1 MENKLDTNEI
11 EESLRIC
18 EELFQNNPDFN
29 RRAPRPVE
37 ALELAKNVNS
47 GTEEKPA
54 APIQKLEEPQKEP
67 AEKPVMPAAPVVDPE
82 PAVKPVSVTK
92 PVLEEK
98 TEPAKPV
105 VSSAPKPA
113 EVPAVEKE
121 PEPAVKPVSVTK
133 PVPEEKKETQP
144 DESEPDS
151 KKEKS
156 KPNIKKNLIALGICV
171 VIAIVIALIITNF
184 VASHTKV
191 EGNSMESTLENGD
204 DIIVEKFSYLTG
216 DPERYDII
224 VFRESESVNY
234 IKRVIALPG
243 ETIQITEGKIY
254 INERAVFDAYGNAKM
269 EDGGIAE
276 KPIKLGQDEYFVLG
290 DNRNASKDSRDKA
303 VGVIKR
309 DQIIGKA
316 WLRVLPFDNFGKLE

>member
-47 GTEEKPA
+47 GTEEKPV
-54 APIQKLEEPQKEP
+54 APVQKPKEPQKEP
-67 AEKPVMPAAPVVDPE
+67 AEKPVMPVAPVADP
-82 PAVKPVSVTK
+82 V
-92 PVLEEK
+92 
-98 TEPAKPV
+98 
-105 VSSAPKPA
+105 
-113 EVPAVEKE
+113 
-121 PEPAVKPVSVTK
+121 PAVKPVSVTK
-133 PVPEEKKETQP
+133 PVPEEKTEPAKTVPEEKKETQS

-156 KPNIKKNLIALGICV
+156 KPNIKKNLIALGICI

>member
-1 MENKLDTNEI
+1 MENKFDTNEI

-18 EELFQNNPDFN
+18 EELLQNNPDFN

-47 GTEEKPA
+47 SKPA
-54 APIQKLEEPQKEP
+54 QSKPEVPAKPAPAAAPAAEP
-67 AEKPVMPAAPVVDPE
+67 A
-82 PAVKPVSVTK
+82 
-92 PVLEEK
+92 
-98 TEPAKPV
+98 AKPV
-105 VSSAPKPA
+105 VKPEPEA
-113 EVPAVEKE
+113 QPAKK
-121 PEPAVKPVSVTK
+121 PEPASEPKPETRQKPETTTKTEPVTESK
-133 PVPEEKKETQP
+133 TAEPDDKEKKN
-144 DESEPDS
+144 
-151 KKEKS
+151 

-171 VIAIVIALIITNF
+171 VIAVVIALIITNF

-191 EGNSMESTLENGD
+191 EGNSMESTLQNGD
-204 DIIVEKFSYLTG
+204 DIIVEKFSYITG
-216 DPERYDII
+216 DPERYEII

-309 DQIIGKA
+309 DQIVGKA
-316 WLRVLPFDNFGKLE
+316 WLRVLPFDHFGKLE

>member
-18 EELFQNNPDFN
+18 EELFQNNSDFN

-37 ALELAKNVNS
+37 ALELAKNV
-47 GTEEKPA
+47 T
-54 APIQKLEEPQKEP
+54 
-67 AEKPVMPAAPVVDPE
+67 APVVEPK
-82 PAVKPVSVTK
+82 PAVKPVPVPK
-92 PVLEEK
+92 PVSEEN
-98 TEPAKPV
+98 TEPVKPV
-105 VSSAPKPA
+105 VSQAPEPVKPP
-113 EVPAVEKE
+113 ETPTIEKE
-121 PEPAVKPVSVTK
+121 PEPPVKPVSVTK

-144 DESEPDS
+144 DDSEPDS

-156 KPNIKKNLIALGICV
+156 KPNIKKNLIAFGICV

-204 DIIVEKFSYLTG
+204 DIIVEKFSYLTNN
-216 DPERYDII
+216 PERYDII

-254 INERAVFDAYGNAKM
+254 INERAIFDAYGNAKM

>member
-1 MENKLDTNEI
+1 MENKFDTNEI

-37 ALELAKNVNS
+37 ALELAKDVNS
-47 GTEEKPA
+47 ARQDVQQVSQEMVPEPEIVPEPKPEPEEEAPLQTESRAESQQEPEENPEPQPEPKREKTDCEPIQESKTEEEPEHVSEPETEEKP
-54 APIQKLEEPQKEP
+54 
-67 AEKPVMPAAPVVDPE
+67 
-82 PAVKPVSVTK
+82 
-92 PVLEEK
+92 
-98 TEPAKPV
+98 
-105 VSSAPKPA
+105 
-113 EVPAVEKE
+113 
-121 PEPAVKPVSVTK
+121 
-133 PVPEEKKETQP
+133 
-144 DESEPDS
+144 
-151 KKEKS
+151 
-156 KPNIKKNLIALGICV
+156 KPNIKKNLIAFGICIV
-171 VIAIVIALIITNF
+171 VAIGIALFITNF

-191 EGNSMESTLENGD
+191 EGTSMEATLDDGD
-204 DIIVEKFSYLTG
+204 DIIVEKVSYLTS

-224 VFRESESVNY
+224 VFRESESIHY

-276 KPIKLGQDEYFVLG
+276 KPIKLGKDEYFVLG
-290 DNRNASKDSRDKA
+290 DNRNASKDSRDKE

-316 WLRVLPFDNFGKLE
+316 WLRVLPFDHFGKLE

>member
-37 ALELAKNVNS
+37 ALELAKNV
-47 GTEEKPA
+47 T
-54 APIQKLEEPQKEP
+54 
-67 AEKPVMPAAPVVDPE
+67 APVVEPK
-82 PAVKPVSVTK
+82 PAVEPVPVPKPVS
-92 PVLEEK
+92 EEN
-98 TEPAKPV
+98 TEPVKPV
-105 VSSAPKPA
+105 VSQAPEPVKPP
-113 EVPAVEKE
+113 ETPTIEKE
-121 PEPAVKPVSVTK
+121 PEPPVKPVSVTK

-144 DESEPDS
+144 DDSEPDS

-156 KPNIKKNLIALGICV
+156 KPNIKINLIAFGICV

-204 DIIVEKFSYLTG
+204 DIIVEKFSYLTNN
-216 DPERYDII
+216 PERYDII

-254 INERAVFDAYGNAKM
+254 INERAIFDAYGNAKM

>member
-37 ALELAKNVNS
+37 ALELAKNV
-47 GTEEKPA
+47 T
-54 APIQKLEEPQKEP
+54 
-67 AEKPVMPAAPVVDPE
+67 APVVEPK
-82 PAVKPVSVTK
+82 PAVKPVPMPK
-92 PVLEEK
+92 PVSEEN
-98 TEPAKPV
+98 TEPVKPV
-105 VSSAPKPA
+105 VSQAPEPVKPP
-113 EVPAVEKE
+113 ETPTIEKE
-121 PEPAVKPVSVTK
+121 PEPPVKPVSGTK

-144 DESEPDS
+144 DDSEPDS

-156 KPNIKKNLIALGICV
+156 KPNIKKNLIAFGICV

-204 DIIVEKFSYLTG
+204 DIIVEKFSYLTNN
-216 DPERYDII
+216 PERYDII

-254 INERAVFDAYGNAKM
+254 INERAIFDAYGNAKM

>member
-37 ALELAKNVNS
+37 ALELAKNV
-47 GTEEKPA
+47 T
-54 APIQKLEEPQKEP
+54 
-67 AEKPVMPAAPVVDPE
+67 APVVEPK
-82 PAVKPVSVTK
+82 PAVEPVPVPKPVS
-92 PVLEEK
+92 EEN
-98 TEPAKPV
+98 TEPVKPV
-105 VSSAPKPA
+105 VSQAPEPVKPP
-113 EVPAVEKE
+113 ETPTIEKE
-121 PEPAVKPVSVTK
+121 PEPPVKPVSVTK

-144 DESEPDS
+144 DDSEPDS

-156 KPNIKKNLIALGICV
+156 KPNIKKNLIAFGICV

-204 DIIVEKFSYLTG
+204 DIIVEKFSYLTNN
-216 DPERYDII
+216 PERYDII

-254 INERAVFDAYGNAKM
+254 INERAIFDAYGNAKM
-269 EDGGIAE
+269 EDGGLAE

>member
-1 MENKLDTNEI
+1 
-11 EESLRIC
+11 
-18 EELFQNNPDFN
+18 
-29 RRAPRPVE
+29 
-37 ALELAKNVNS
+37 
-47 GTEEKPA
+47 
-54 APIQKLEEPQKEP
+54 
-67 AEKPVMPAAPVVDPE
+67 MP
-82 PAVKPVSVTK
+82 KPVS
-92 PVLEEK
+92 EEN
-98 TEPAKPV
+98 TEPVKPV
-105 VSSAPKPA
+105 VSQAPEPVKPP
-113 EVPAVEKE
+113 ETPTIEKE
-121 PEPAVKPVSVTK
+121 PEPPVKPVSVTK

-144 DESEPDS
+144 DDSEPDS

-156 KPNIKKNLIALGICV
+156 KPNIKKNLIAFGICV

-204 DIIVEKFSYLTG
+204 DIIVEKFSYLTNN
-216 DPERYDII
+216 PERYDII

-254 INERAVFDAYGNAKM
+254 INERAIFDAYGNAKM

>member
-37 ALELAKNVNS
+37 ALELAKNV
-47 GTEEKPA
+47 T
-54 APIQKLEEPQKEP
+54 
-67 AEKPVMPAAPVVDPE
+67 APVVEPK
-82 PAVKPVSVTK
+82 PAVKPVPMPK
-92 PVLEEK
+92 PVSEEN
-98 TEPAKPV
+98 TEPVKPV
-105 VSSAPKPA
+105 VSQAPEPVKPP
-113 EVPAVEKE
+113 ETPTIEKE
-121 PEPAVKPVSVTK
+121 PEPPVKPVSVTK

-144 DESEPDS
+144 DDSEPDS

-156 KPNIKKNLIALGICV
+156 KPNIKKNLIAFGICV

-204 DIIVEKFSYLTG
+204 DIIVEKFSYLTNN
-216 DPERYDII
+216 PERYDII

-243 ETIQITEGKIY
+243 DTIQITEGKIY
-254 INERAVFDAYGNAKM
+254 INERAIFDAYGNAKM

>member
-37 ALELAKNVNS
+37 ALELAKNV
-47 GTEEKPA
+47 T
-54 APIQKLEEPQKEP
+54 
-67 AEKPVMPAAPVVDPE
+67 APVVEPK
-82 PAVKPVSVTK
+82 PAVKPVPVPK
-92 PVLEEK
+92 PVSEEN
-98 TEPAKPV
+98 TEPVKPV
-105 VSSAPKPA
+105 VSQAPEPVKPP
-113 EVPAVEKE
+113 ETPTIEKE
-121 PEPAVKPVSVTK
+121 PEPPVKPVSVTK

-144 DESEPDS
+144 DDSEPDS

-156 KPNIKKNLIALGICV
+156 KPNIKKNLIAFGICV

-204 DIIVEKFSYLTG
+204 DIIVEKFSYLTNN
-216 DPERYDII
+216 PERYDII

-254 INERAVFDAYGNAKM
+254 INERAIFDSYGNAKM

-276 KPIKLGQDEYFVLG
+276 KPLKLGQDEYFVLG

>member
-37 ALELAKNVNS
+37 ALELAKNV
-47 GTEEKPA
+47 T
-54 APIQKLEEPQKEP
+54 
-67 AEKPVMPAAPVVDPE
+67 APVVE
-82 PAVKPVSVTK
+82 SVPAVEPVPVTK
-92 PVLEEK
+92 PVSKEK

-105 VSSAPKPA
+105 VSQAPEPVKPP
-113 EVPAVEKE
+113 VVEKE
-121 PEPAVKPVSVTK
+121 PKPSVEPVSVTK
-133 PVPEEKKETQP
+133 PVSKEKKETQP
-144 DESEPDS
+144 NNSEPDS

-156 KPNIKKNLIALGICV
+156 KPNIKKNLIAFGICV

-204 DIIVEKFSYLTG
+204 DIIVEKFSYITS

-269 EDGGIAE
+269 GDGGIAE

-316 WLRVLPFDNFGKLE
+316 WLRVLPFDNFGKLK

>member
-37 ALELAKNVNS
+37 ALELAKNV
-47 GTEEKPA
+47 T
-54 APIQKLEEPQKEP
+54 
-67 AEKPVMPAAPVVDPE
+67 APVVEPK
-82 PAVKPVSVTK
+82 PAVEPVPVPKPVS
-92 PVLEEK
+92 EEN
-98 TEPAKPV
+98 TEPVKPV
-105 VSSAPKPA
+105 VSQAPEPVKPP
-113 EVPAVEKE
+113 ETPTIEKE
-121 PEPAVKPVSVTK
+121 PEPPVKPVSVTK

-144 DESEPDS
+144 DDSEPDS

-156 KPNIKKNLIALGICV
+156 KPNIKKNLIAFGICV

-204 DIIVEKFSYLTG
+204 DIIVEKFSYLTNN
-216 DPERYDII
+216 PERYDII

-254 INERAVFDAYGNAKM
+254 INERAIFDAYGNAKM

-276 KPIKLGQDEYFVLG
+276 KLIKLGQDEYFVLG

>member
-37 ALELAKNVNS
+37 ALELAKNV
-47 GTEEKPA
+47 T
-54 APIQKLEEPQKEP
+54 
-67 AEKPVMPAAPVVDPE
+67 APVVEPKPAVEPVPVPKPVSEENTEPVKPVVSQAPE
-82 PAVKPVSVTK
+82 PVKPPETPTIEKEPEPPVKPVSVTK
-92 PVLEEK
+92 
-98 TEPAKPV
+98 
-105 VSSAPKPA
+105 S
-113 EVPAVEKE
+113 
-121 PEPAVKPVSVTK
+121 
-133 PVPEEKKETQP
+133 VPEEKKETQP
-144 DESEPDS
+144 DDSEPDS

-156 KPNIKKNLIALGICV
+156 KPNIKKNLIAFGICV

-204 DIIVEKFSYLTG
+204 DIIVEKFSYLTNN
-216 DPERYDII
+216 PERYDII

-254 INERAVFDAYGNAKM
+254 INERAIFDAYGNAKM

>member
-37 ALELAKNVNS
+37 ALKLAKNV
-47 GTEEKPA
+47 T
-54 APIQKLEEPQKEP
+54 
-67 AEKPVMPAAPVVDPE
+67 APVVDPK
-82 PAVKPVSVTK
+82 PAVEPVPTVEPVPVTK
-92 PVLEEK
+92 PVSEEK

-105 VSSAPKPA
+105 VFQAPEPVKPP
-113 EVPAVEKE
+113 ETPTIEKE
-121 PEPAVKPVSVTK
+121 PEPSVKPVSVTK

-144 DESEPDS
+144 DASEPDS

-156 KPNIKKNLIALGICV
+156 KPNIKKNLIAFGICV

-204 DIIVEKFSYLTG
+204 DIIVEKFSYLTNN
-216 DPERYDII
+216 PERYDII

-254 INERAVFDAYGNAKM
+254 INERAIFDAYGNAKM

>member
-29 RRAPRPVE
+29 RRAPRPAE
-37 ALELAKNVNS
+37 ALELAKNV
-47 GTEEKPA
+47 T
-54 APIQKLEEPQKEP
+54 
-67 AEKPVMPAAPVVDPE
+67 APVVEPK
-82 PAVKPVSVTK
+82 PAVKPVPVPK
-92 PVLEEK
+92 PVSEEN
-98 TEPAKPV
+98 TEPVKPV
-105 VSSAPKPA
+105 VSQAPEPVKPP
-113 EVPAVEKE
+113 ETPTIEKE
-121 PEPAVKPVSVTK
+121 PEPPVKPVSVTK

-144 DESEPDS
+144 DDSEPDS

-156 KPNIKKNLIALGICV
+156 KPNIKKNLIAFGICV

-204 DIIVEKFSYLTG
+204 DIIVEKFSYLTNN
-216 DPERYDII
+216 PERYDII

-254 INERAVFDAYGNAKM
+254 INERAIFDAYGNAKM

>member
-37 ALELAKNVNS
+37 ALELAKNV
-47 GTEEKPA
+47 T
-54 APIQKLEEPQKEP
+54 
-67 AEKPVMPAAPVVDPE
+67 APVVEPK
-82 PAVKPVSVTK
+82 PAVEPVPVPKPVS
-92 PVLEEK
+92 EEN
-98 TEPAKPV
+98 TEPVKPV
-105 VSSAPKPA
+105 VSQAPEPVKPP
-113 EVPAVEKE
+113 ETPTIEKE
-121 PEPAVKPVSVTK
+121 PEPPVKPVSVTK

-144 DESEPDS
+144 DDSEPDS

-156 KPNIKKNLIALGICV
+156 KPNIKKNLITFGICV

-204 DIIVEKFSYLTG
+204 DIIVEKFSYLTNN
-216 DPERYDII
+216 PERYDII

-254 INERAVFDAYGNAKM
+254 INERAIFDAYGNAKM

>member
-37 ALELAKNVNS
+37 ALELAKNV
-47 GTEEKPA
+47 T
-54 APIQKLEEPQKEP
+54 
-67 AEKPVMPAAPVVDPE
+67 APVVEPKPAVKPVPMPKPVSEENTEPVKPVVSQAPE
-82 PAVKPVSVTK
+82 PVKPPETPTIEKEPEPPVKPVSVTK
-92 PVLEEK
+92 
-98 TEPAKPV
+98 
-105 VSSAPKPA
+105 S
-113 EVPAVEKE
+113 
-121 PEPAVKPVSVTK
+121 
-133 PVPEEKKETQP
+133 VPEEKKETQP
-144 DESEPDS
+144 DDSEPDS

-156 KPNIKKNLIALGICV
+156 KPNIKKNLIAFGICV

-204 DIIVEKFSYLTG
+204 DIIVEKFSYLTNN
-216 DPERYDII
+216 PERYDII

-254 INERAVFDAYGNAKM
+254 INERAIFDAYGNAKM

>member
-37 ALELAKNVNS
+37 ALELAKNV
-47 GTEEKPA
+47 T
-54 APIQKLEEPQKEP
+54 
-67 AEKPVMPAAPVVDPE
+67 APVVEPE
-82 PAVKPVSVTK
+82 PAVEPVPVTKPVSEEKTESAKPVVSQAPEPVKPPVVEKEPKPSVEPVSVTK
-92 PVLEEK
+92 PVSK
-98 TEPAKPV
+98 
-105 VSSAPKPA
+105 
-113 EVPAVEKE
+113 
-121 PEPAVKPVSVTK
+121 
-133 PVPEEKKETQP
+133 EKKETQP
-144 DESEPDS
+144 NDSEPDS

-156 KPNIKKNLIALGICV
+156 KPNIKKNLIAFGICV

-204 DIIVEKFSYLTG
+204 DIIVEKFSYITS

-290 DNRNASKDSRDKA
+290 DNRNASKDSRDKT

-316 WLRVLPFDNFGKLE
+316 WLRVLPFDNFGKLK

>member
-37 ALELAKNVNS
+37 ALELAKNV
-47 GTEEKPA
+47 T
-54 APIQKLEEPQKEP
+54 
-67 AEKPVMPAAPVVDPE
+67 APVVEPK
-82 PAVKPVSVTK
+82 PAVKPVPVPK
-92 PVLEEK
+92 PVSEEN
-98 TEPAKPV
+98 TEPVKPV
-105 VSSAPKPA
+105 VSQA
-113 EVPAVEKE
+113 
-121 PEPAVKPVSVTK
+121 PEPVKPPETPTIEKDPEPPVKPVSVTK

-144 DESEPDS
+144 DDSEPDS

-156 KPNIKKNLIALGICV
+156 KPNIKKNLIAFGICV

-204 DIIVEKFSYLTG
+204 DIIVGKFSYLTNN
-216 DPERYDII
+216 PERYDII

-254 INERAVFDAYGNAKM
+254 INERAIFDAYGNAKM

-276 KPIKLGQDEYFVLG
+276 KPLKLGQDEYFVLG

>member
-37 ALELAKNVNS
+37 ALELAKNV
-47 GTEEKPA
+47 T
-54 APIQKLEEPQKEP
+54 
-67 AEKPVMPAAPVVDPE
+67 APVVEPK
-82 PAVKPVSVTK
+82 PAVKPVPVPK
-92 PVLEEK
+92 PVSEEN
-98 TEPAKPV
+98 TEPVKPV
-105 VSSAPKPA
+105 VSQAPEPVKPP
-113 EVPAVEKE
+113 ETPTIEKE
-121 PEPAVKPVSVTK
+121 PEPPVKPVSVTK

-144 DESEPDS
+144 DDSEPDS

-156 KPNIKKNLIALGICV
+156 KPNIKKNLIAFGICV
-171 VIAIVIALIITNF
+171 VIAIVIALIITNI

-204 DIIVEKFSYLTG
+204 DIIVEKFSYLTNN
-216 DPERYDII
+216 PERYDII

-254 INERAVFDAYGNAKM
+254 INERAIFDAYGNAKM

-276 KPIKLGQDEYFVLG
+276 KPLKLGQDEYFVLG

>member
-37 ALELAKNVNS
+37 ALELAKNV
-47 GTEEKPA
+47 T
-54 APIQKLEEPQKEP
+54 
-67 AEKPVMPAAPVVDPE
+67 APVVEPK
-82 PAVKPVSVTK
+82 PAVEPVPVPKPVSQ
-92 PVLEEK
+92 EN
-98 TEPAKPV
+98 TEPVKPV
-105 VSSAPKPA
+105 VSQAPEPVKPP
-113 EVPAVEKE
+113 ETPTIEKE
-121 PEPAVKPVSVTK
+121 PEPPVKPVSVTK

-144 DESEPDS
+144 DDSEPDS

-156 KPNIKKNLIALGICV
+156 KPNIKKNLIAFGICV

-204 DIIVEKFSYLTG
+204 DIIVEKFSYLTNN
-216 DPERYDII
+216 PERYDII

-254 INERAVFDAYGNAKM
+254 INERAIFDAYGNAKM

>member
-29 RRAPRPVE
+29 RRLPRPVE
-37 ALELAKNVNS
+37 ALELAKNV
-47 GTEEKPA
+47 T
-54 APIQKLEEPQKEP
+54 
-67 AEKPVMPAAPVVDPE
+67 APVVEPK
-82 PAVKPVSVTK
+82 PAVKPVPVPK
-92 PVLEEK
+92 PVSEEN
-98 TEPAKPV
+98 TEPVKPV
-105 VSSAPKPA
+105 VSQAPEPVKPP
-113 EVPAVEKE
+113 ETPTIEKE
-121 PEPAVKPVSVTK
+121 PEPPVKPVSVTK

-144 DESEPDS
+144 DDSEPDS

-156 KPNIKKNLIALGICV
+156 KPNIKKNLIAFGICV

-204 DIIVEKFSYLTG
+204 DIIVEKFSYLTNN
-216 DPERYDII
+216 PERYDII

-254 INERAVFDAYGNAKM
+254 INERAIFDAYGNAKM

>member
-37 ALELAKNVNS
+37 ALELAKNV
-47 GTEEKPA
+47 T
-54 APIQKLEEPQKEP
+54 
-67 AEKPVMPAAPVVDPE
+67 APVVEPK
-82 PAVKPVSVTK
+82 PAVKPVPVPK
-92 PVLEEK
+92 PVSEEN
-98 TEPAKPV
+98 TEPVKPV
-105 VSSAPKPA
+105 VSQAPEPVKPP
-113 EVPAVEKE
+113 ETPTIEKE
-121 PEPAVKPVSVTK
+121 PEPPVKPVSVTK

-144 DESEPDS
+144 DDSEPDS

-156 KPNIKKNLIALGICV
+156 KPNIKKNLIAFGICV

-204 DIIVEKFSYLTG
+204 DIIVEKFSYLTNN
-216 DPERYDII
+216 PERYDII

-254 INERAVFDAYGNAKM
+254 INERAIFDAYGNAKM

-316 WLRVLPFDNFGKLE
+316 WLQVLPFDNFGKLE

>member
-37 ALELAKNVNS
+37 ALELAKNV
-47 GTEEKPA
+47 T
-54 APIQKLEEPQKEP
+54 
-67 AEKPVMPAAPVVDPE
+67 APVVEPK
-82 PAVKPVSVTK
+82 PAVEPVPVPKPVS
-92 PVLEEK
+92 EEK
-98 TEPAKPV
+98 TEPVKPV
-105 VSSAPKPA
+105 VSQAPEPVKPP
-113 EVPAVEKE
+113 ETPTIEKE
-121 PEPAVKPVSVTK
+121 PEPPVKPVSVTK

-144 DESEPDS
+144 DDSEPDS

-156 KPNIKKNLIALGICV
+156 KPNIKKNLIAFGICV

-204 DIIVEKFSYLTG
+204 DIIVEKFSYLTNN
-216 DPERYDII
+216 PERYDII

-254 INERAVFDAYGNAKM
+254 INERAIFDAYGNAKM

>member
-37 ALELAKNVNS
+37 ALELAKNV
-47 GTEEKPA
+47 T
-54 APIQKLEEPQKEP
+54 
-67 AEKPVMPAAPVVDPE
+67 APVVEPK
-82 PAVKPVSVTK
+82 PAVEPVPVPKPVS
-92 PVLEEK
+92 EEN
-98 TEPAKPV
+98 TEPVKPV
-105 VSSAPKPA
+105 VSQAPEPVKPP
-113 EVPAVEKE
+113 ETPTIEKE
-121 PEPAVKPVSVTK
+121 PEPPVKPVSVTK

-144 DESEPDS
+144 DDSEPDS

-156 KPNIKKNLIALGICV
+156 KPNIKKNLIAFGICV

-204 DIIVEKFSYLTG
+204 DIIVEKFSYLTNN
-216 DPERYDII
+216 PERYDII

-254 INERAVFDAYGNAKM
+254 INERAIFDAYGKAKM

>member
-37 ALELAKNVNS
+37 ALELAKNV
-47 GTEEKPA
+47 T
-54 APIQKLEEPQKEP
+54 
-67 AEKPVMPAAPVVDPE
+67 APVVEPK
-82 PAVKPVSVTK
+82 PAVEPIPVPKPVS
-92 PVLEEK
+92 EEN
-98 TEPAKPV
+98 TEPVKPV
-105 VSSAPKPA
+105 VSQAPEPVKPP
-113 EVPAVEKE
+113 ETPTIEKE
-121 PEPAVKPVSVTK
+121 PEPPVKPVSVTK

-144 DESEPDS
+144 DDSEPDS

-156 KPNIKKNLIALGICV
+156 KPNIKKNLIAFGICV

-204 DIIVEKFSYLTG
+204 DIIVEKFSYLTNN
-216 DPERYDII
+216 PERYDII

-254 INERAVFDAYGNAKM
+254 INERAIFDAYGNAKM

>member
-37 ALELAKNVNS
+37 ALELAKNV
-47 GTEEKPA
+47 T
-54 APIQKLEEPQKEP
+54 
-67 AEKPVMPAAPVVDPE
+67 APVVEPK
-82 PAVKPVSVTK
+82 PAVKPVPVPK
-92 PVLEEK
+92 PVSEEN
-98 TEPAKPV
+98 TEPVKPV
-105 VSSAPKPA
+105 VSQAPEPVKPP
-113 EVPAVEKE
+113 ETPTIEKE
-121 PEPAVKPVSVTK
+121 PEPPVKPVSVTK

-144 DESEPDS
+144 DDSEPDS

-156 KPNIKKNLIALGICV
+156 KPNIKKNLIAFGICV

-204 DIIVEKFSYLTG
+204 DIIVEKFSYLTNN
-216 DPERYDII
+216 PERYDII

-254 INERAVFDAYGNAKM
+254 INERAIFDAYGNAKM

>member
-37 ALELAKNVNS
+37 ALELAKNV
-47 GTEEKPA
+47 T
-54 APIQKLEEPQKEP
+54 
-67 AEKPVMPAAPVVDPE
+67 APVVEPK
-82 PAVKPVSVTK
+82 PAVKPVPMPK
-92 PVLEEK
+92 PVSEEN
-98 TEPAKPV
+98 TEPVKPV
-105 VSSAPKPA
+105 VSQAPEPVKPP
-113 EVPAVEKE
+113 ETPTIEKE
-121 PEPAVKPVSVTK
+121 PEPPVKPVSVTK

-144 DESEPDS
+144 DDSEPDS

-156 KPNIKKNLIALGICV
+156 KPNIKKNLIAFGICV

-204 DIIVEKFSYLTG
+204 DIIVEKFSYLTNN
-216 DPERYDII
+216 PERYDII

-254 INERAVFDAYGNAKM
+254 INERAIFDAYGNAKM

-316 WLRVLPFDNFGKLE
+316 WLRGLPFDNFGKLE

>member
-37 ALELAKNVNS
+37 ALELAKNV
-47 GTEEKPA
+47 T
-54 APIQKLEEPQKEP
+54 
-67 AEKPVMPAAPVVDPE
+67 APVVEPK
-82 PAVKPVSVTK
+82 PAVKPVPMPQ
-92 PVLEEK
+92 PVSEEN
-98 TEPAKPV
+98 TEPVKPV
-105 VSSAPKPA
+105 VSQAPEPVKPP
-113 EVPAVEKE
+113 ETPTIEKE
-121 PEPAVKPVSVTK
+121 PEPPVKPVSVTK

-144 DESEPDS
+144 DDSEPDS

-156 KPNIKKNLIALGICV
+156 KPNIKKNLIAFGICV

-204 DIIVEKFSYLTG
+204 DIIVEKFSYLTNN
-216 DPERYDII
+216 PERYDII

-254 INERAVFDAYGNAKM
+254 INERAIFDAYGNAKM